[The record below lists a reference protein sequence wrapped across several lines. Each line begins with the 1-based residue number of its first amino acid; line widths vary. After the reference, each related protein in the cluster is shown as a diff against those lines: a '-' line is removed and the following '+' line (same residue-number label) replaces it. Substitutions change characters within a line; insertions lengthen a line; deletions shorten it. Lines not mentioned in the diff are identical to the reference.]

1 MRGDATAADT
11 AASMSSTSGA
21 ARVGKRSIVGT
32 RVAVP
37 VTAAGETLYVPAV
50 VHSTRVL
57 GLETSYCV
65 FFTTAAHDSHDSLRA
80 LLPSRREYRAEQIIG
95 PGFQSV
101 SAVRRFATGQR
112 VFLTH
117 KGREVTGSVLRHDP
131 MDGGLLL
138 VQLLPQPPA
147 PDSLLEPPPAS
158 SAAPALLLTRRIDD
172 VRLLESRKSQ
182 RLTSDVTGNGHTV
195 AQHVEWAAAAAT
207 GQPDD
212 GSSPVAVR
220 NGAHLQQQ
228 RRHQHRE
235 AEPVQTAA
243 TGAVVAS
250 GTGAGI
256 MSGAGAHRETSPLL
270 LQ

>member
-1 MRGDATAADT
+1 MRADT

-147 PDSLLEPPPAS
+147 PDSLLEPPC
-158 SAAPALLLTRRIDD
+158 RR
-172 VRLLESRKSQ
+172 R
-182 RLTSDVTGNGHTV
+182 
-195 AQHVEWAAAAAT
+195 
-207 GQPDD
+207 
-212 GSSPVAVR
+212 
-220 NGAHLQQQ
+220 
-228 RRHQHRE
+228 
-235 AEPVQTAA
+235 
-243 TGAVVAS
+243 
-250 GTGAGI
+250 
-256 MSGAGAHRETSPLL
+256 
-270 LQ
+270 